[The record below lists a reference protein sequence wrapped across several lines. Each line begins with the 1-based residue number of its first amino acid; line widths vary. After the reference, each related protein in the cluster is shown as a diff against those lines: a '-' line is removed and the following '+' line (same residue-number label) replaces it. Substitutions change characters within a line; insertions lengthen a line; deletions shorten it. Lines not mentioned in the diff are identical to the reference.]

1 MVQETKTTSNCS
13 RCGEKS
19 TKASE
24 KIDYEKLYEKMNADV
39 PVYTDIRGNIH
50 VNKEYAEK
58 FPQLVQT
65 LVSAEIEK
73 NKNKPQYSQ
82 NYSYY
87 NHVEEDDKK
96 CSCEKLHNESPRFRE
111 ITDAEFYNIIDKI
124 FR

>member
-1 MVQETKTTSNCS
+1 MTQETKTTSNCS
-13 RCGEKS
+13 RCGEKT
-19 TKASE
+19 TKSNE
-24 KIDYEKLYEKMNADV
+24 KNEYEKLYEKMNADV

-73 NKNKPQYSQ
+73 NKNKSQ
-82 NYSYY
+82 NYIYY
-87 NHVEEDDKK
+87 NNVEDDEEK
-96 CSCEKLHNESPRFRE
+96 CSCEKMYKESPKFRE
-111 ITDAEFYNIIDKI
+111 MTGAELRNILNHF